1 MMILLDTHTILWFMS
16 DNPILSDEMKKK
28 IGETENIYVSIA
40 SFWEMQIK
48 ENIGKLPLKDS
59 VAKVERLCKMK
70 RIMVLPIEVEH
81 IKYLSQL
88 PMIHNDPFDRI
99 LISQAKVEDLT
110 IITKDR
116 NINQYDV
123 NTMW

>member
-1 MMILLDTHTILWFMS
+1 MILLDTHTILWFMS
-16 DNPILSDEMKKK
+16 DNPILSDEMKRK

-88 PMIHNDPFDRI
+88 PMIHSDPFDRI
-99 LISQAKVEDLT
+99 LIRQAKVEDLT

>member
-1 MMILLDTHTILWFMS
+1 MS

-88 PMIHNDPFDRI
+88 PMIHSDPFDRI

>member
-16 DNPILSDEMKKK
+16 DNPILSDEMKRK

-88 PMIHNDPFDRI
+88 PMIHSDPFDRI